1 MAYVGIYLIVI
12 VYFSFQKNECKKPRK
27 WRDSIYRFRGPRQS
41 GLWVTCEV
49 FGFRKISMW
58 TNLKKKTRGRFLLQ
72 VKEIS
77 WRYNICNEGS
87 WTLSWSGWW
96 KEKNNLIHG
105 PMEAEEGFQSL
116 PWISFCGVKPYYLPY
131 LEFCEIRRQREPSFD
146 IRWTWHFNST
156 I

>member
-1 MAYVGIYLIVI
+1 MAYAGIYLIVI

-77 WRYNICNEGS
+77 WRYNICNVDS

-96 KEKNNLIHG
+96 KEKKQFDPWSHG
-105 PMEAEEGFQSL
+105 SGGRLSKFTMNILLRRETLL
-116 PWISFCGVKPYYLPY
+116 PSIFRILWNKKTA
-131 LEFCEIRRQREPSFD
+131 
-146 IRWTWHFNST
+146 WTFLWY
-156 I
+156 

>member
-1 MAYVGIYLIVI
+1 MACAGIYLIVI
-12 VYFSFQKNECKKPRK
+12 VYFSFQKNERMKPRK
-27 WRDSIYRFRGPRQS
+27 WRDSIYRFRGLRQS

-105 PMEAEEGFQSL
+105 SGGRLSKFTMNILLRRETLL
-116 PWISFCGVKPYYLPY
+116 PSYWD
-131 LEFCEIRRQREPSFD
+131 FCEIRRQSEPSFD
-146 IRWTWHFNST
+146 IRRTWHFNST